1 MADEIKI
8 FNQDAHDVILPTAV
22 EVSKEVEK
30 LIATDITEAISGDT
44 VKSMLL
50 DTLVGVQQPN
60 YTFILKD
67 GSIKEVQLR
76 ALEALVSK
84 EGNTALYLL
93 KNKDLRLIGFG
104 NLDELGRTIPSVVRK
119 ILFDDIEVVYNFGG
133 DVAYKVNSKNNRILR
148 LKI

>member
-1 MADEIKI
+1 MADEIKLFSREASDI
-8 FNQDAHDVILPTAV
+8 VLPTTV
-22 EVSKEVEK
+22 EVTKEVEK

-67 GSIKEVQLR
+67 SSIKEVQLR
-76 ALEALVSK
+76 ALEALISK
-84 EGNTALYLL
+84 GGNTALYLL

-104 NLDELGRTIPSVVRK
+104 NLDDLGRTVPSIVRK
-119 ILFDDIEVVYNFGG
+119 ILFDDVEVVYNFGG
-133 DVAYKVNSKNNRILR
+133 EVAYKVNSKNNRILR